1 MSHYDWVFWLNLTN
15 IGLGVVVLLAVLLVA
30 YGVVWEL
37 VLKYRKSHNLAHL
50 DAELQT
56 MVHDEFSHSLSVPE
70 LGLTM
75 ADGGE
80 QLKPSKPAVKKQN

>member
-1 MSHYDWVFWLNLTN
+1 
-15 IGLGVVVLLAVLLVA
+15 
-30 YGVVWEL
+30 VVWEL
-37 VLKYRKSHNLAHL
+37 VLKFRTAHTLAHL
-50 DAELQT
+50 DAELRS

-80 QLKPSKPAVKKQN
+80 KLDPSPTKPAEKKTK